1 MTEPDAPGRLV
12 LRLPGTWV
20 QLDPRRREKT
30 ARRIRRYVELA
41 VGRDDDRVRVRAGLR
56 QALAA
61 TMDVAGEDLQ
71 SMLLCHEIAPGAPTP
86 LSLSVL
92 VPRDV
97 RISPAI
103 GTAPEAVIA
112 GFHEAMQ
119 RIGDGEGWEQIPVSH
134 GAAVRRW
141 HVGEVALAPDELG
154 TVIRQVSVDVWR
166 TVPRSKRLIL
176 VHADS
181 VLADI
186 PHTVVRLVDA
196 IVGSSRVVPQTADR
210 APDVA
215 PV

>member
-1 MTEPDAPGRLV
+1 MTESDAPGRLV

-20 QLDPRRREKT
+20 QLDPRRREET

-41 VGRDDDRVRVRAGLR
+41 VGRDDDRVQVRAGLR
-56 QALAA
+56 HALAA

-71 SMLLCHEIAPGAPTP
+71 SMLLCHEIAPGAPTA

-97 RISPAI
+97 RISPAV
-103 GTAPEAVIA
+103 GTDPQAVIA
-112 GFHEAMQ
+112 GFLEAMQ
-119 RIGDGEGWEQIPVSH
+119 RIGDGEGWEQIPVSD

-141 HVGEVALAPDELG
+141 RVGEVALVPDDAD
-154 TVIRQVSVDVWR
+154 TVVRQVSVDVWR
-166 TVPRSKRLIL
+166 TVPESKRLIL

-196 IVGSSRVVPQTADR
+196 IVGSSRVAPQPVAHMAD
-210 APDVA
+210 VGLS
-215 PV
+215 